1 MAVSHLELS
10 ENLQTFYEQ
19 LLTGLIN
26 KSNIGQVHFY
36 NFYFRRTTL
45 YKRNIQHT
53 YSFNLFL
60 FFTDDDLWFLLLDDS
75 YLTTI
80 SLTGWSLFN
89 TVNQNWEFH
98 SEIVL
103 QVLFSIYGLQMSA
116 ICMIHFQKTK
126 KTFVQVTFL
135 IGVCYWKSLQNI
147 YFGYL

>member
-89 TVNQNWEFH
+89 TVNQIWEFH
-98 SEIVL
+98 SEK
-103 QVLFSIYGLQMSA
+103 QDLFSYLSLVFICYFVSWKWIIGKEKA
-116 ICMIHFQKTK
+116 IISIFCYIKRYIHLK
-126 KTFVQVTFL
+126 VL
-135 IGVCYWKSLQNI
+135 HINLSR
-147 YFGYL
+147 